1 MSGHVFHPGHD
12 ELHGVTVV
20 IAGASG
26 RTYLGRWHEKG
37 PRGVTMRDVAVH
49 DPATN
54 ATAVDVWLARQE
66 KFGVAASERT
76 LVVPTEEVAGVRVFG
91 PGERPSAAP

>member
-20 IAGASG
+20 IRGVSG

-37 PRGVTMRDVAVH
+37 PRGVTMRDAAIH
-49 DPATN
+49 DPSSN
-54 ATAVDVWLARQE
+54 PMPVDEWLAKQR
-66 KFGVAASERT
+66 KFGVAATEKH
-76 LVVPTEEVAGVRVFG
+76 LIVPNDEAG
-91 PGERPSAAP
+91 APELFDKA